1 MQKPFNLIQPHLL
14 IPELISWAFRV
25 FFRVFVYVC
34 ILQHFLLFSS
44 SNLESYISV
53 FDRFWF
59 DFCTAWQIWSVLSYL
74 WIYSFPR
81 TICLSFI
88 SLFFGPLFYP
98 MDLQVCLAANSML
111 GLPWSS
117 VACVEVRYSDARLL
131 LLRIALVWG
140 SLLCFCVN
148 FNVIFSVSVKT
159 VMGSLV
165 QIMLTATY
173 L

>member
-1 MQKPFNLIQPHLL
+1 MSLIDFDLT
-14 IPELISWAFRV
+14 
-25 FFRVFVYVC
+25 FV
-34 ILQHFLLFSS
+34 QHDRYGLFCP
-44 SNLESYISV
+44 V
-53 FDRFWF
+53 
-59 DFCTAWQIWSVLSYL
+59 L

-98 MDLQVCLAANSML
+98 MDLQVCLPASSML

-140 SLLCFCVN
+140 SLLCCCVN
-148 FNVIFSVSVKT
+148 FNVIFSASVKT

-165 QIMLTATY
+165 QVMLTAAY

>member
-1 MQKPFNLIQPHLL
+1 
-14 IPELISWAFRV
+14 
-25 FFRVFVYVC
+25 
-34 ILQHFLLFSS
+34 
-44 SNLESYISV
+44 
-53 FDRFWF
+53 
-59 DFCTAWQIWSVLSYL
+59 
-74 WIYSFPR
+74 
-81 TICLSFI
+81 
-88 SLFFGPLFYP
+88 
-98 MDLQVCLAANSML
+98 MDLQVCLAADSML

-148 FNVIFSVSVKT
+148 FHNVIFSASVKT

-165 QIMLTATY
+165 QIMLSAAY